1 MLSRHVSHR
10 HQNASRRENQVRYAR
25 SGPRASQACQACAS
39 AKARCDNGVQCK
51 RCTRRRITCIRQHPV
66 LGSSIET
73 DLPQDDRS
81 QLPVYLSPAVSDSR
95 NSPTRASFGEF
106 PLIPGTQM
114 AIASQTSASDPSD
127 ETSIPPTQWDFS
139 TMHNLFDFGSD
150 IDFLRNEPGDNLH
163 ASITHFLA
171 KEPEL
176 MSSTTSIVSKLN
188 GSASDIVFDAFQQSV
203 GRWTP
208 KRHHYRAVQEHHLS
222 LGRMVPSKLDCLG
235 ACDLQVFTE
244 VLPPS
249 IRDQILS
256 LIVRSCENDDFMNA
270 ISAFP
275 TVEILDRLL
284 KSFFTQHASLTDS
297 WIHIPTFQ
305 IPNAR
310 LELLIA
316 CIAGAAVMSPS
327 RPVQNFGLA
336 IQEFLVFQ
344 LWSMSEKSNDLIRDL
359 QFLQAVA
366 LHVEIALWSGVKR
379 KMEWARSFL
388 NILIN
393 SIRGGNHFRR
403 TSYSNPFP
411 DPDDESEVLEAKWKQ
426 WVQEESFKRL
436 VYHAYVHC
444 SQESIF
450 TSGTTPISYS
460 ELSLPLPQARKL
472 WFAKSSQEW
481 KDIYLKLEGTS
492 QSRPPCL
499 PDLLADPRASKGLS
513 PTYDIHLSQISVL
526 YAVSSMI
533 RRYRQDKSVF
543 SAKGHS
549 DTRVNVLSD
558 EAQLQQILHI
568 LTEIKSNYETEEH
581 PYSTELNLI
590 HGLLTMHLFA
600 PFDQME
606 SAAGREGQIEAQR
619 TYPILKQW
627 TQTDH
632 ARQAVW
638 HASQVVRAA
647 RMLPPDYLLRFYAV
661 AAYHASLCLWIYGVF
676 SPETTGF
683 TSMDHNNVVVLD
695 DEESIKSQRWINQ
708 NRGFPVISNGG
719 DGLLNG
725 DTVQIRSTQTLIHTL
740 LQSVLSRFSEKS
752 SLLVQNIIILM
763 RAIGNICQN
772 AEGEGDNGGG

>member
-1 MLSRHVSHR
+1 MG
-10 HQNASRRENQVRYAR
+10 YF
-25 SGPRASQACQACAS
+25 S
-39 AKARCDNGVQCK
+39 AQ
-51 RCTRRRITCIRQHPV
+51 QV
-66 LGSSIET
+66 LG
-73 DLPQDDRS
+73 DD
-81 QLPVYLSPAVSDSR
+81 
-95 NSPTRASFGEF
+95 
-106 PLIPGTQM
+106 
-114 AIASQTSASDPSD
+114 TSTSLYNDAT
-127 ETSIPPTQWDFS
+127 ETSIPPTQWDFP
-139 TMHNLFDFGSD
+139 TMHNLFDLGSD
-150 IDFLRNEPGDNLH
+150 IDFVRNEPGNNFF
-163 ASITHFLA
+163 ASITPFLA
-171 KEPEL
+171 QEPEL
-176 MSSTTSIVSKLN
+176 MSSPTTSIVSKLN

-208 KRHHYRAVQEHHLS
+208 ERHHYRAVQEPHLS

-244 VLPPS
+244 DLPPS

-256 LIVRSCENDDFMNA
+256 LIVRTCENDDFMNA

-275 TVEILDRLL
+275 TIEILDRLL

-316 CIAGAAVMSPS
+316 CIAGAAVMSPA

-336 IQEFLVFQ
+336 IQEFLVFR

-366 LHVEIALWSGVKR
+366 LHIEIALWSGVKR
-379 KMEWARSFL
+379 KMEWAGSFL

-393 SIRGGNHFRR
+393 SIRGGNHFRH

-411 DPDDESEVLEAKWKQ
+411 DTDDESEVLEAKWRHTS
-426 WVQEESFKRL
+426 VSPLSNSSRRL

-444 SQESIF
+444 SQESMF
-450 TSGTTPISYS
+450 TSGTTTISYS
-460 ELSLPLPQARKL
+460 ELSLPLAQARKL

-481 KDIYLKLEGTS
+481 KDIYRKLERTS

-499 PDLLADPRASKGLS
+499 PDLLADPRTSKGLS

-581 PYSTELNLI
+581 PYLTELNLI

-638 HASQVVRAA
+638 HASQVVRAV
-647 RMLPPDYLLRFYAV
+647 RMLPPNRLVRFYAV
-661 AAYHASLCLWIYGVF
+661 AAYHASLCLWVYGVF
-676 SPETTGF
+676 SPETTGL
-683 TSMDHNNVVVLD
+683 TSMDHNNVVILD

-708 NRGFPVISNGG
+708 NRGLPVISNGG
-719 DGLLNG
+719 DGLPNG
-725 DTVQIRSTQTLIHTL
+725 GTVQIRSTQTLIYTL

-752 SLLVQNIIILM
+752 SLLVQNIIVLM
-763 RAIGNICQN
+763 GAIGNICQDVGG
-772 AEGEGDNGGG
+772 EGENGGG